1 MDAQGDSLL
10 RTRDVV
16 ARLGLSPTE
25 FHRRMSAGRLTLSK
39 IHLGPR
45 CVRYS
50 AAELEQLIANLRAQ
64 RVTVD
69 RAAACDSTANRAVA

>member
-1 MDAQGDSLL
+1 MGAQGDSLL

-25 FHRRMSAGRLTLSK
+25 FHRRMSAGRLTLHK
-39 IHLGPR
+39 INLGPR

-50 AAELEQLIANLRAQ
+50 ATELEQLLASLRAQ
-64 RVTVD
+64 HNIVD
-69 RAAACDSTANRAVA
+69 QAAA